1 MQNQYKGE
9 FDKCH
14 NPSYRQINDEHYD
27 KILAVDKTEK
37 RVKFIYISVEKE
49 DTKIRSKKSSE
60 NFLLNF

>member
-27 KILAVDKTEK
+27 KRLAVDKTEK
-37 RVKFIYISVEKE
+37 RVKFIYISVEPLSAG
-49 DTKIRSKKSSE
+49 IS
-60 NFLLNF
+60 LG